1 MRFRTGLVVGFVIGY
16 AVARSQHES
25 GGDEPG
31 GRLASMAAH
40 PSARRLGDQGRRM
53 AGWAGE
59 RGAGAIQ
66 RTRRSIQRRLEA
78 RPEDLSMN

>member
-1 MRFRTGLVVGFVIGY
+1 
-16 AVARSQHES
+16 
-25 GGDEPG
+25 
-31 GRLASMAAH
+31 LASMAAH

-53 AGWAGE
+53 VGWAGE